1 LTVANR
7 IIVIEKLQK
16 KSATSLQEAKLLFD
30 EGFYGTAISCA
41 YYRKKHSGVLSAF
54 AEQFIKAGIIS
65 KGLFDKMR
73 KAFEERQIADYDF
86 EITKNEEEA
95 KEILKDAEDFATEVL
110 LYLNNWINEN
120 KFDS

>member
-1 LTVANR
+1 
-7 IIVIEKLQK
+7 
-16 KSATSLQEAKLLFD
+16 
-30 EGFYGTAISCA
+30 
-41 YYRKKHSGVLSAF
+41 VLSAF